1 MRRLM
6 LLLVACAATVRAQEL
21 EPRAFSPGPTGLNIA
36 IATLG
41 YTTGDLVFDSSIPI
55 TGASADTWVAGGGY
69 QRFFGL
75 GGQTAKIAVLLGAAD
90 CNAQGNVQDQY
101 HERHFRGLTDPRI
114 GMSWIFYGAPAM
126 TPQQYAKYR
135 PTTLSGVSL
144 AVSPPLGQYDKTKLL
159 NAGTNRWTLRAQVG
173 ISRYRGPWTF
183 EGTLGASFFTDNHQF
198 IPGNVT
204 QSQKPIESVQA
215 HLGYTIRPQLW
226 VAASATYYRGGA
238 TAIDDVP
245 RPGFQSNSRYGI
257 TTSVPLPHRQS
268 LSLNFSRGLFTRTG
282 SNFDSALVAWGI
294 RWF

>member
-1 MRRLM
+1 MRRL
-6 LLLVACAATVRAQEL
+6 LLLLLACAATAGAQEL

-36 IATLG
+36 LASLG
-41 YTTGDLVFDSSIPI
+41 YSSGDLVFDSSIPI
-55 TGASADTWVAGGGY
+55 EGATADVRTFGAGY

-75 GGQTAKIAVLLGAAD
+75 FGQTAKFAVLDAVAD
-90 CNAQGNVQDQY
+90 CDAEGQVQGMY

-126 TPQQYAKYR
+126 TPREYASYKPR
-135 PTTLSGVSL
+135 TLAGFSL

-159 NAGTNRWTLRAQVG
+159 NAGTNRWTFRPQLGV
-173 ISRYRGPWTF
+173 SRYRGRWTL
-183 EGTLGASFFTDNHQF
+183 EATLGASFFTDNKEF

-204 QSQKPIESVQA
+204 QSQNPITSLQL
-215 HLGYTIRPQLW
+215 HCGYTIKPQMW
-226 VAASATYYRGGA
+226 IAASATYYRGGG

-257 TTSVPLPHRQS
+257 TASFPLPKRQS
-268 LSLNFSRGLFTRTG
+268 LQLNYSRGLITRTG
-282 SNFDSALVAWGI
+282 SNYDTAIAGWGI